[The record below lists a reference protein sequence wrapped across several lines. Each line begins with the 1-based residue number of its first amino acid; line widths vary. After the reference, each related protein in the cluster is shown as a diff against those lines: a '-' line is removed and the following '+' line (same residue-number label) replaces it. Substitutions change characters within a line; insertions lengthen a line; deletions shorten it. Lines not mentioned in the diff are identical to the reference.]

1 MTEFDYR
8 DLNIYPNKRESAF
21 KVLQSL
27 AIFFY
32 CFSGHND
39 FFYKIQ
45 NEKEIKKPEIRTK
58 EFKIANILNMFIYL
72 IFSCLGFLSV
82 PTDAVDIVTEKKRY
96 WDKDIT
102 MTISRILLLPFC
114 LFKIVINF
122 DKLKNIFFS
131 NEKIIFG
138 INISGSFRGGFIRGR
153 TGFRKIHD

>member
-58 EFKIANILNMFIYL
+58 EFKIANILNMFIY
-72 IFSCLGFLSV
+72 F
-82 PTDAVDIVTEKKRY
+82 
-96 WDKDIT
+96 
-102 MTISRILLLPFC
+102 
-114 LFKIVINF
+114 
-122 DKLKNIFFS
+122 IFFLFRVFISS
-131 NEKIIFG
+131 NRC
-138 INISGSFRGGFIRGR
+138 SRYCY
-153 TGFRKIHD
+153 